1 MMMVAL
7 AAIMSF
13 LFGVLVS
20 GGAFAVVV
28 AYVKSNGARKGAFIG
43 GMLRGLRATGLQYLD
58 VPVLQLVGKPVAWL
72 PRYQVARVDLLSV
85 AEALEV
91 ALERT
96 DHHNDGG
103 TPDVDA
109 GDGPDGDDGERQAA

>member
-20 GGAFAVVV
+20 GGVVALVV

-58 VPVLQLVGKPVAWL
+58 VPVLRLVGKPVPWI
-72 PRYQVARVDLLSV
+72 PHQVARVDLLSV

-91 ALERT
+91 ALERS
-96 DHHNDGG
+96 DHEDDGG